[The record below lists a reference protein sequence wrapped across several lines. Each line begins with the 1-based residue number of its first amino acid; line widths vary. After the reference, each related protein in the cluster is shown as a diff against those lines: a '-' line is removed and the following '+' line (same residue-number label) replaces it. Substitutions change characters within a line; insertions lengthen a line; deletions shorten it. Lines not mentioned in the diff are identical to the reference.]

1 VRFVICLVIACGPA
15 TKARVYYPDEAPP
28 VEQPVER
35 PVEPPQ
41 PGQPKPAPAAR
52 PAIARLA
59 VGPAPTSIV
68 VHGTTLFW
76 SDSAGSIW
84 SMPSTGGT
92 PRQRSSQR
100 SPDFAFKLVTAG
112 DSVIAST
119 RKDLLLVG
127 ETVTKLN
134 IRGLVEY
141 PEEIV
146 ADEAFVYVTMF
157 KRNEIMR
164 IPVSAAC
171 GAVVGGCPA
180 VKLGELPRGVLA
192 LGKDTLYA
200 VSYSTGALVAIP
212 KAGGKPRTVAK
223 GLVRPT
229 ALAADDTHVFVY
241 SEQAKTLS
249 AIDLATG
256 AANVIARDLTNSDEL
271 VADGSWLYTRSW
283 DQGNTGSLVR
293 IAKDGSS
300 RTALATDLAAPYN
313 IAVDGDAVFVTARDG
328 AQIVRFEKAA
338 LAP

>member
-1 VRFVICLVIACGPA
+1 VICLVIACGPSP
-15 TKARVYYPDEAPP
+15 KAQVYYPEPESPPP
-28 VEQPVER
+28 VE
-35 PVEPPQ
+35 EPAQ
-41 PGQPKPAPAAR
+41 PGQPRPPDPPALTR
-52 PAIARLA
+52 FS

-68 VHGTTLFW
+68 VEGTTLYW

-84 SMPSTGGT
+84 SMPVTGGT
-92 PRQRSSQR
+92 PRQRSTQR
-100 SPDFAFKLVTAG
+100 SPDFAFKLVAAG
-112 DSVIAST
+112 NTVMAST

-157 KRNEIMR
+157 KRSEIMR
-164 IPVSAAC
+164 IPVAGGAAQK
-171 GAVVGGCPA
+171 VGD
-180 VKLGELPRGVLA
+180 LPRGVLA
-192 LGKDTLYA
+192 VGKDTIYA
-200 VSYSTGALVAIP
+200 ASYSTGVLVAIP
-212 KAGGKPRTVAK
+212 KAGGKPRTIAK

-229 ALAADDTHVFVY
+229 ALAADDTHAFVY
-241 SEQAKTLS
+241 SEVDRTLS
-249 AIDLATG
+249 AIELATG
-256 AANVIARDLTNSDEL
+256 ATRVIAKDLVNSDEL
-271 VADGSWLYTRSW
+271 VADGAWLYTRSW
-283 DQGNTGSLVR
+283 DRGNVGSLVR

-300 RTALATDLAAPYN
+300 RAALATDLAAPYN